1 MYLWVLDCW
10 FHKTRYF
17 NASLWPWGTCNGHF
31 SHLLNILSAQGLI
44 DNENATI
51 CHTKWERQT
60 LCHFQPSP
68 PSIFC
73 QQNRHFFMISG
84 ATELQCCCRE
94 GYMPSLCIGARQ
106 GMVGCGHRE
115 SSFHSHGPEGRKKL
129 KGRSLIAPM
138 GHPPQM
144 RLSPTAWNS
153 SSALIHS
160 VPSVGYMQNGDSHC
174 ELSWSNLVY
183 KQQYSYKIMQ

>member
-17 NASLWPWGTCNGHF
+17 NASLWPWGTRNGHF

-129 KGRSLIAPM
+129 KG
-138 GHPPQM
+138 
-144 RLSPTAWNS
+144 LSNS
-153 SSALIHS
+153 SYGPSSPNEALTNSLKLLISTHSFSAFGWLHAKWWLPLWAFLKQLS
-160 VPSVGYMQNGDSHC
+160 VQTTIQ
-174 ELSWSNLVY
+174 L
-183 KQQYSYKIMQ
+183 